1 MSDSFATP
9 WTSPLGFSVHE
20 ISQARILEE
29 IAISFSKGFSQPR
42 DFLNLCLLHCRQIL
56 HHWAIREVLFISV
69 QFWHNSENEGI
80 IQHRSWEWWCVR
92 GLRGGV
98 MSIISDLSVWRLFR
112 TSCFHSQPQTVLY
125 IIVQNSIKYLLPAV
139 IMLQIKA
146 FIFPGCPLKANKG
159 KVGKCFL
166 ISEIRYL
173 L

>member
-1 MSDSFATP
+1 MRFPRQEYWRRLPFPS
-9 WTSPLGFSVHE
+9 
-20 ISQARILEE
+20 
-29 IAISFSKGFSQPR
+29 PR
-42 DFLNLCLLHCRQIL
+42 DFPNPGIFSTFVSCIAGRFFTTEPLGKFYLY
-56 HHWAIREVLFISV
+56 